1 MAVEDCYSVDLQRNP
16 GGMGY
21 PLRLKRVAILI
32 PAQTTWWTRVEE
44 PQVEHGVEVRVRE
57 WRRHVN
63 VSKVSQ
69 PKHETQC
76 SQAKGKADKEEAL
89 RGKPKSMPQNHHGLG
104 LVLLLERLWSLETSG
119 CGYPFLQVIF

>member
-1 MAVEDCYSVDLQRNP
+1 MGVILGRPLQVLSVGYYLSASVWDTSL
-16 GGMGY
+16 GMGY

-32 PAQTTWWTRVEE
+32 LALTIWGTRVEE

-69 PKHETQC
+69 RRHETQC
-76 SQAKGKADKEEAL
+76 
-89 RGKPKSMPQNHHGLG
+89 
-104 LVLLLERLWSLETSG
+104 
-119 CGYPFLQVIF
+119 F

>member
-32 PAQTTWWTRVEE
+32 PAQTIWRTRVEE

-57 WRRHVN
+57 CRRHVN
-63 VSKVSQ
+63 VSEVSQ
-69 PKHETQC
+69 LRHE
-76 SQAKGKADKEEAL
+76 
-89 RGKPKSMPQNHHGLG
+89 KPCCL
-104 LVLLLERLWSLETSG
+104 
-119 CGYPFLQVIF
+119 

>member
-1 MAVEDCYSVDLQRNP
+1 MLGVGYYLSASEWDTSL
-16 GGMGY
+16 GMGY

-32 PAQTTWWTRVEE
+32 PAQTIWGTRVEE

-69 PKHETQC
+69 PKHETPMVLGNEK
-76 SQAKGKADKEEAL
+76 SGRRRSSPRKARVDQPERRRIVFFL
-89 RGKPKSMPQNHHGLG
+89 VDVGGL
-104 LVLLLERLWSLETSG
+104 
-119 CGYPFLQVIF
+119 

>member
-44 PQVEHGVEVRVRE
+44 SQVEHGVEVRVRE

-69 PKHETQC
+69 LKHETQYC
-76 SQAKGKADKEEAL
+76 L
-89 RGKPKSMPQNHHGLG
+89 
-104 LVLLLERLWSLETSG
+104 
-119 CGYPFLQVIF
+119 